1 MIDPTRCPRWAGSLA
16 ATQQSFVADLET
28 RGFLPMQDEGKWE
41 GQLDVVG
48 LNGMPT
54 TVDLEVEI
62 PDAFPFEPPKVTDV
76 SMISARTWHHDPDW
90 GLCLYARRNVADR
103 PWQDVDQ
110 FFGRIQ
116 AWFQN
121 AADGWP
127 ADPPDLDVERYFPQ
141 VDMFV
146 TYGDIAEYL
155 NRPVSAATRGRN
167 WLHIDRVGSLP
178 SNKRFRRQGT
188 RRRRRWGW
196 VGDIGELDAP
206 VYNWSSVRAVLGP
219 HAGGVEKRI
228 RTGAYEFLAL
238 RYQRQGHYGVL
249 VLFPAVQ
256 DSEIQLH
263 AASSAADDDD
273 TRRMRAG
280 NPQTV
285 RALGRGTVAIVGVGA
300 VGSFLA
306 DLLARAGIGS
316 LHLVDDD
323 VLRPGNCIRH
333 LVGYGHIGSPKT
345 AAVQEVLTNS
355 QLMTAD
361 RVRETTKKLDPALAA
376 ELLEQSDVV
385 VDATAD
391 DNVRGLLVH
400 LHDVAIANDI
410 PSSIVTVAVH
420 RSGGVIR
427 SDRWPRHGQQAPS
440 PIPAHPDGELE
451 LREGGCGDPVSTTPA
466 AAVMEAAGLASRH
479 VIDLLTG
486 DLALPNSIVQVRI
499 PQPDAPYQ
507 AVGAVI
513 Q

>member
-1 MIDPTRCPRWAGSLA
+1 VIDPTHCPLWAESLA
-16 ATQQSFVADLET
+16 ETQKSFVAELET
-28 RGFLPMQDEGKWE
+28 RGFSPMQSEGKWE
-41 GQLDVVG
+41 GQLEVVG
-48 LNGMPT
+48 LSGMPT
-54 TVDLEVEI
+54 TVDLEIWI

-76 SMISARTWHHDPDW
+76 SMLSAHTWHHDPDW
-90 GLCLYARRNVADR
+90 GLCLYGRRNVADR

-110 FFGRIQ
+110 LFSRIQ

-146 TYGDIAEYL
+146 TYSDITEFL
-155 NRPVSAATRGRN
+155 HRPVSAAVRREN

-178 SNKRFRRQGT
+178 SNKRFGRRGT

-196 VGDIGELDAP
+196 VGDIGELDKP
-206 VYNWSSVRAVLGP
+206 VHSWSSVRALLGP
-219 HAGGVEKRI
+219 HATGVEKRI
-228 RTGAYEFLAL
+228 RAGAYEFLAL
-238 RYQRQGHYGVL
+238 RYQRQGHQGVL
-249 VLFPAVQ
+249 VLFLAVQ
-256 DSEIQLH
+256 HSEIQLH

-280 NPQTV
+280 NPRTV
-285 RALGRGTVAIVGVGA
+285 RALRRSTVAIVGVGA

-333 LVGYGHIGSPKT
+333 LAGYGHIGSPKT
-345 AAVQEVLTNS
+345 TAVQEVITNS
-355 QLMTAD
+355 KLMTAG
-361 RVRETTKKLDPALAA
+361 RARQTTKKLDPALAA

-400 LHDVAIANDI
+400 LHDVARANNI
-410 PSSIVTVAVH
+410 PSSVVTVAVH

-427 SDRWPRHGQQAPS
+427 SDRWPRHDQQAPS

-451 LREGGCGDPVSTTPA
+451 LRESGCGDPVSTTPA

-486 DLALPNSIVQVRI
+486 DLALPDSIVQVRI
-499 PQPDAPYQ
+499 PQPDVPYQ
-507 AVGAVI
+507 AVGTVT
-513 Q
+513 

>member
-1 MIDPTRCPRWAGSLA
+1 MVIDPTQCPRWAESLA

-28 RGFLPMQDEGKWE
+28 RGFSPMQGEGKWE
-41 GQLDVVG
+41 GQLEVVG

-54 TVDLEVEI
+54 TVDLEIGI

-76 SMISARTWHHDPDW
+76 SMISAHTWHHNPDW
-90 GLCLYARRNVADR
+90 SLCLYGRRNVADR

-110 FFGRIQ
+110 LFGRIR

-121 AADGWP
+121 AANGWP

-146 TYGDIAEYL
+146 TYSDITEFL
-155 NRPVSAATRGRN
+155 DRPVSAEARRKN
-167 WLHIDRVGSLP
+167 WLHIDRVGYVP
-178 SNKRFRRQGT
+178 PRRRT
-188 RRRRRWGW
+188 RRKRWWGW
-196 VGDIGELDAP
+196 VGDIGELDEP
-206 VYNWSSVRAVLGP
+206 VYGWSSVRALLGP
-219 HAGGVEKRI
+219 HVSGVEKRI
-228 RTGAYEFLAL
+228 RARAYEFLAL
-238 RYQRQGHYGVL
+238 RYQRQGHHGVL
-249 VLFPAVQ
+249 VLFPDVQ
-256 DSEIQLH
+256 GSEIQLR
-263 AASSAADDDD
+263 AAASAADDSY

-280 NPQTV
+280 NPRTV
-285 RALGRGTVAIVGVGA
+285 RALSRSTVAIVGIGA

-306 DLLARAGIGS
+306 DLLARAGAGR

-323 VLRPGNCIRH
+323 MLRPGNCIRH
-333 LVGYGHIGSPKT
+333 LSGYGHIGIPKT
-345 AAVQEVLTNS
+345 TAVQEVLTSS

-361 RVRETTKKLDPALAA
+361 RVRQTTKKLDPALAA

-391 DNVRGLLVH
+391 DNVRALLAH
-400 LHDVAIANDI
+400 LHEVATANDI
-410 PSSIVTVAVH
+410 SSSVVTVAVH

-427 SDRWPRHGQQAPS
+427 SDRWPRHGKQAPS

-466 AAVMEAAGLASRH
+466 AAVIEAAGLASRH
-479 VIDLLTG
+479 VIDQLTG
-486 DLALPNSIVQVRI
+486 DLALPDSIVQILI

-507 AVGAVI
+507 AVGTVT